1 LAPAIT
7 VADGNPLTLRREA
20 LEEPQDRV
28 LWYVPE
34 AKEGRDWFRDIR
46 EAGDDTEITC
56 SIYDLSAELYGA
68 SPWQRRRRR
77 GDCDP

>member
-1 LAPAIT
+1 MGIRSLFAARPWRSRKTA
-7 VADGNPLTLRREA
+7 RF
-20 LEEPQDRV
+20 
-28 LWYVPE
+28 WYVPE
-34 AKEGRDWFRDIR
+34 AKGGRDWFRDIR

-68 SPWQRRRRR
+68 SPWQWRRRH